1 MQSAPNPYS
10 LGASQHQASRLTQTC
25 VQRTGCGTRIT
36 IFPAPFD
43 SVEPCRIAERPRRSI
58 ELRRKLSYTRALCD
72 RIRPR
77 ARGLFEKIVK
87 AASQRI
93 LIKITRAHHVEARS
107 LQGLRDQASIIGCG
121 VEGTRLISGVADYER
136 NPIFSVC
143 RSGRNQRAKQQEQ
156 P

>member
-1 MQSAPNPYS
+1 VY
-10 LGASQHQASRLTQTC
+10 
-25 VQRTGCGTRIT
+25 RTRFFGHK
-36 IFPAPFD
+36 F
-43 SVEPCRIAERPRRSI
+43 
-58 ELRRKLSYTRALCD
+58 ELSGLLDA
-72 RIRPR
+72 R